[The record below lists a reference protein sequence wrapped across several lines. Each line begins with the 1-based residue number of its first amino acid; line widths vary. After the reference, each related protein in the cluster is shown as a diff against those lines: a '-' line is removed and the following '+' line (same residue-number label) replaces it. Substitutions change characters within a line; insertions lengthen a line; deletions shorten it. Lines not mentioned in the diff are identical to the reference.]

1 MMLTNLVYI
10 FHGDQV
16 LLAMKK
22 RSHGVGKWNG
32 PGGKVKVGE
41 SMKDAACREVWEE
54 VGLRVLPDDLI
65 DVGVVEFV
73 YEGQSENTNRC
84 SVFLAR
90 VFSGE
95 LTESDEMRPQWF
107 PLADLPWDNMWKS
120 DEVWLLQ
127 ALRGERVQYRI
138 LSDANLVTL
147 GTEIIT

>member
-1 MMLTNLVYI
+1 MLTNLVYI

>member
-1 MMLTNLVYI
+1 MLTNLVYI
-10 FHGDQV
+10 LHGDQV

-107 PLADLPWDNMWKS
+107 QRNELPWEHMWKS
-120 DEVWLLQ
+120 DQIWLRD
-127 ALRGERVQYRI
+127 ALDGKPVHWRFVFNETVEMI
-138 LSDANLVTL
+138 SKEKTS
-147 GTEIIT
+147 E